1 MKNHV
6 RMSKYFAAVAGISA
20 LASIGTANA
29 AVSTLVLDTFQASP
43 STSNALA
50 GSTADIGGTWAP
62 LSTVSNGSTGTATA
76 VITPPSGSTAGYV
89 TLQTTANGNFI
100 DNNAGIAITPASNG
114 TLTLEAN
121 ITYNAASEWAAIGF
135 APSATTVD
143 AISNAEPWALINT
156 STGGY
161 QLFEGPGTANKAM
174 GVTSSTYTG
183 TTTVE
188 MTYNLASGA
197 VALSLG
203 NGANASSL
211 TQVGQF
217 TYATLPTAPGAIF
230 IALRG
235 DQAPATFSNLSLTQ
249 VATPEPASLAVFAAG
264 SAGLLLLSRRR
275 LTSRI

>member
-156 STGGY
+156 STVGINCSRGRAPPTRRWG
-161 QLFEGPGTANKAM
+161 LPA
-174 GVTSSTYTG
+174 
-183 TTTVE
+183 
-188 MTYNLASGA
+188 
-197 VALSLG
+197 AL
-203 NGANASSL
+203 
-211 TQVGQF
+211 T
-217 TYATLPTAPGAIF
+217 PAP
-230 IALRG
+230 
-235 DQAPATFSNLSLTQ
+235 P
-249 VATPEPASLAVFAAG
+249 PWK
-264 SAGLLLLSRRR
+264 
-275 LTSRI
+275 